1 MELCDIV
8 CPACLN
14 YWSLISLSYIHLF
27 FLYPMSCSIGHFVF
41 PQSSIWS
48 TAFISD
54 TDVPLCLDA
63 KLLSILTPSLS
74 LFFSHSYSLSHT
86 ISLIHSFS
94 LSYSSSL
101 LFLSHSLSSPIPHFP
116 SKFSVVMTYSSF
128 PLLRMC
134 LKNMDC
140 LFFLMQVNTSLYVK
154 TSSLCLLS
162 INLVPSFFYKIIF
175 LQLPQHFS

>member
-101 LFLSHSLSSPIPHFP
+101 LFLSHSLSSPHPPFSLQIFCSHDILQFP
-116 SKFSVVMTYSSF
+116 SSQNVPKEYGLFVFSDASKYF
-128 PLLRMC
+128 
-134 LKNMDC
+134 
-140 LFFLMQVNTSLYVK
+140 
-154 TSSLCLLS
+154 SLCQDIFIMLVIYQPCSIILL
-162 INLVPSFFYKIIF
+162 
-175 LQLPQHFS
+175 